1 MSDHDPRR
9 ALHVARTIPA
19 TPLAASHHD
28 IWKPPT
34 DVYETDTEIIVKV
47 DIAGVEEGNL
57 TVTIEENVLRV
68 QGFRTDCSA
77 FSKLAVHRMEIMCG
91 EFETHVHLPHA
102 IDSNAELNAAY
113 RNGMLTIVLP
123 KEVAHKVHITQE

>member
-9 ALHVARTIPA
+9 SLHVARTIPA
-19 TPLAASHHD
+19 TPLAGSYHD
-28 IWKPPT
+28 SWKPPT
-34 DVYETDTEIIVKV
+34 DVYETDAEIIVKV
-47 DIAGVEEGNL
+47 DIAGVEDGNM
-57 TVTIEENVLRV
+57 TVTIEDGVLRV
-68 QGFRTDCSA
+68 HGYRTDCSA

-102 IDSNAELNAAY
+102 VDSSADINASY